1 LIAVGRPQI
10 YIYRCDSVSISL
22 FFHERRIEY
31 RRTTNIYV
39 ETEII
44 VGELRKLTFSGG
56 AEGVTWKSYFLKR
69 AFSCKRARI
78 TDTNEVILA
87 LPELTIS

>member
-1 LIAVGRPQI
+1 MIPANA
-10 YIYRCDSVSISL
+10 L
-22 FFHERRIEY
+22 FP
-31 RRTTNIYV
+31 TTP
-39 ETEII
+39 I
-44 VGELRKLTFSGG
+44 VHGSNQDCNVLPFSSSAAFVPSEFSSRVLKLTFSGG

-78 TDTNEVILA
+78 TDTNKVILA